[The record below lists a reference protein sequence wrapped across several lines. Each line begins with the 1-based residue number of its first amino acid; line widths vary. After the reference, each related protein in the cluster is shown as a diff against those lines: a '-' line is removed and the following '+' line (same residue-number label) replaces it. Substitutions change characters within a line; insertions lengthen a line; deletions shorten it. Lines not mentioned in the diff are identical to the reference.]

1 MAQDS
6 DNMANTGNTGGH
18 EGSDFDPLRVQ
29 AQQRADP
36 EDRAQID
43 LSQDTYTPEEAALV
57 AGTTTDRITQA
68 VRAGDLPAQQAGN
81 DIVSVTR
88 ADLATWMKR
97 DQS

>member
-6 DNMANTGNTGGH
+6 DNMANTGGH
-18 EGSDFDPLRVQ
+18 EGSD
-29 AQQRADP
+29 ADP
-36 EDRAQID
+36 EERAQVD

-68 VRAGDLPAQQAGN
+68 VRAGDLPAEQAGN
-81 DIVSVTR
+81 DILSVIR
-88 ADLATWMKR
+88 ADLAEWMKQ